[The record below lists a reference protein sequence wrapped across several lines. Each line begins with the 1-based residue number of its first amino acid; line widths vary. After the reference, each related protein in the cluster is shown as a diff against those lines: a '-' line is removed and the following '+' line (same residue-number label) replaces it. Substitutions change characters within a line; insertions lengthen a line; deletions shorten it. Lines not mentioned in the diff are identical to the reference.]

1 MPETT
6 RPARGG
12 ASLPG
17 EADFRRR
24 FLLAELPPA
33 GGEPHPGKW
42 IPLSGFAD
50 FFKLFEKQKK
60 TLSSCCLRNCI
71 SFLPDEKYFES
82 PLPFCCFFSPHSSIS
97 ISIPPNHQAIKGQNL
112 YRLDFKTYNEVIQD
126 SCAVKKTD
134 LRD

>member
-1 MPETT
+1 MPEMK

-50 FFKLFEKQKK
+50 FFKLFKKQKNAFFMLLEELHL
-60 TLSSCCLRNCI
+60 LSS
-71 SFLPDEKYFES
+71 
-82 PLPFCCFFSPHSSIS
+82 
-97 ISIPPNHQAIKGQNL
+97 G
-112 YRLDFKTYNEVIQD
+112 
-126 SCAVKKTD
+126 
-134 LRD
+134 

>member
-60 TLSSCCLRNCI
+60 NAFFMLLEELHLLSS
-71 SFLPDEKYFES
+71 
-82 PLPFCCFFSPHSSIS
+82 
-97 ISIPPNHQAIKGQNL
+97 G
-112 YRLDFKTYNEVIQD
+112 
-126 SCAVKKTD
+126 
-134 LRD
+134 